1 METYFIIYKTTC
13 LITNKFYVGMH
24 KTTNLQDGYLGSGKI
39 LKRSL
44 KKHGVKNHVFEI
56 LEYLPDFDSLVKRER
71 EIVNETL
78 ISDPSCMNLK
88 IGGEGGFTNVEHQRK
103 AQFAGGKAFWKM
115 YPEKSLSNLQKGFKK
130 DMDVEEKDKLI
141 KKSKDTSS
149 KKGKTWSFS
158 GKHHTDEHREKMRK
172 IMSESQKGEKH
183 AQYGTCW
190 ITKDFENKK
199 VKKEDLPL
207 WLENGWIKGRKMN
220 KVL

>member
-24 KTTNLQDGYLGSGKI
+24 KTTNLQDGYLGSGTI

-88 IGGEGGFTNVEHQRK
+88 IGGLGGGGFCNEKHQKK
-103 AQFAGGKAFWKM
+103 AQAAGGRAM
-115 YPEKSLSNLQKGFKK
+115 SRRATDARL
-130 DMDVEEKDKLI
+130 DKLKTDPDFKESWC
-141 KKSKDTSS
+141 KKLSEANSGEKHP
-149 KKGKTWSFS
+149 FY

-207 WLENGWIKGRKMN
+207 WLENGWIKGRKMKN
-220 KVL
+220 KTGV